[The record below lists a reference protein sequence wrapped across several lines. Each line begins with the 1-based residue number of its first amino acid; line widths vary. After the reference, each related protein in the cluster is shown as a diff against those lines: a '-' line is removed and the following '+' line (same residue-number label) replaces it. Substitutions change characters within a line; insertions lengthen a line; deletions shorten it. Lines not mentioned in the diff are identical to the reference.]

1 MKETLQD
8 IRTRRSCRKFQPR
21 QITDEALNAILEA
34 GTWAPT
40 GRGAQSPVMVVVQD
54 KATLEKL
61 SKMNAVVF
69 GVNSDPFYAAP
80 TVIVVLADSSYPTF
94 REDGTL
100 VMGNLLLAAHAV
112 GVGSCWIHRARE
124 VFETEE
130 GKSLLKSWGLGSNYV
145 GIGHCALG
153 YAAEHGEAPAKPR
166 KEHYVIR
173 V

>member
-8 IRTRRSCRKFQPR
+8 IKTRRSCRKFQSR
-21 QITDEALNAILEA
+21 QIADEELNAILEA

-40 GRGAQSPVMVVVQD
+40 GHGCQSPVMVLVQD
-54 KATLEKL
+54 KPTLAKL
-61 SKMNAVVF
+61 SKLNAAIL

-80 TVIVVLADSSYPTF
+80 TVIVVLADSSYPTY

-100 VMGNLLLAAHAV
+100 VMGDLLLAAHAV

-130 GKSLLKSWGLGSNYV
+130 GKELLRSWGLGSNYV

-153 YAAEHGEAPAKPR
+153 YAAENGEAPAKPR
-166 KEHYVIR
+166 KERYVIR